1 MLLVLVLVMMLVQVL
16 VLIILI
22 EMSPEMMLPL
32 LVFVVGLVFVLFAL
46 AEMKG
51 MAVLLYIVVKFLNG
65 WISCGL

>member
-32 LVFVVGLVFVLFAL
+32 LVFAL